1 MQGESGILDGKQSWL
16 RPGSK
21 HRLGHTSAESDAAR
35 RMQYINRESVSRKHL
50 LLGVAEFIPEKPF
63 THSYVS
69 LAPQRKSRKPVPTSL
84 KERRSA
90 HRRRSKVG
98 ISQSSSDHERVNFRC
113 PDYHCGRNPFFARQ
127 PRNAIWAPA
136 PGRHDCTRTER
147 RIHRSRSLTSSLPG
161 FENATSPTL
170 VWLHC
175 ILALVRKIP

>member
-69 LAPQRKSRKPVPTSL
+69 LAPQRKSRKPEPL
-84 KERRSA
+84 LRSSA
-90 HRRRSKVG
+90 TQRHMGASARETRLHANRAPDSPFKVV
-98 ISQSSSDHERVNFRC
+98 DKLTPWLRK
-113 PDYHCGRNPFFARQ
+113 RN
-127 PRNAIWAPA
+127 ITDTGLAPLY
-136 PGRHDCTRTER
+136 PCIGPEDP
-147 RIHRSRSLTSSLPG
+147 IIFSRSIRLMLSPLRKTHHDFFNEKTKTILQRLT
-161 FENATSPTL
+161 A
-170 VWLHC
+170 
-175 ILALVRKIP
+175 